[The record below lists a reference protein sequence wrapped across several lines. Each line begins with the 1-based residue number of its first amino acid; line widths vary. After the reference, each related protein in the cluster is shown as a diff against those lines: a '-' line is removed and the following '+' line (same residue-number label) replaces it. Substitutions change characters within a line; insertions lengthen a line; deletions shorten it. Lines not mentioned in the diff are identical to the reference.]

1 MEKYQLLNIINAR
14 AGELF
19 TLCDLD
25 NFVMSLGDF
34 ESVFEHAT
42 AKDFI
47 DGVKGGSMSYA
58 LGNID
63 NIPERLNV
71 EFEVVRWSADDLEI
85 VVELKGAELL

>member
-1 MEKYQLLNIINAR
+1 MEKHQLLNVINAR

-34 ESVFEHAT
+34 ESAFEHAT
-42 AKDFI
+42 VEDFI
-47 DGVKGGSMSYA
+47 DGVKEGSMSYS
-58 LGNID
+58 LD
-63 NIPERLNV
+63 DTEWLNV
-71 EFEVVRWSADDLEI
+71 EFEVINWSANDLEI